1 MFDTQATDLPLKP
14 LTLYVRLAVFA
25 LASCVGT
32 GYAQVSTQVAAQDP
46 TPASTAVTKSKNTV
60 VINKRTDAL
69 PYCSDTPADVL
80 KTWPQGSTSAVGDT
94 LKGSMNDTLIL
105 KGKGCVVREDIK
117 MQGDTIQYDYPTE
130 QVVATGNAVL
140 RTKIGDEVSGPSVTY
155 NLSTETGHAAPAEFK
170 IGSTGGRGKAE
181 SLNVLSSR
189 RALMKKAYYT
199 TCRAEDPDWYLK
211 SDSMLIDQDR
221 DIGMGS
227 GSVLVFKNVPILAS
241 PYMEFPLGD
250 KRRSGLLTPTM
261 GVSSK
266 SGVDITIP
274 YYFNLAPNYDLTL
287 YPGFMSKRGAKL
299 GAEYRYMTR
308 HSTGNLFGNF
318 VLNDKLADRNR
329 WYYRAQHQTT
339 GELGGGTWIASV
351 DAQRA
356 SDDAY
361 LDDFN
366 APDVDGSTRILASEY
381 ALQYNWG
388 NWQARLR
395 TKTNQTL
402 QNSDKNIDVPYDF
415 EPQLSVTGSE
425 RWGNFIASVDYE
437 STRFTHP
444 DKVNR
449 AQGWRHVIYP
459 SLRYEYRNAGFFF
472 TPKIGVHTTQYDLS
486 YVPNNTYDKNASRVV
501 PIASVDSGL
510 IFERDSSWLGR
521 DAVQTL
527 EPRFYYVY
535 SPYRD
540 QNNIWNFDS
549 ALADFDLSRIY
560 SENLFTGRDRISSA
574 NQATIGATSRWLAQD
589 TGEELFQITAAQ
601 RHYFT
606 EQRVTLPGGSINTDR
621 KSDVLLSASGQ
632 IAPQFYMDAF
642 GQYNVDNGKLLKTDF
657 SLRWQPAPKKVINIG
672 FNDNRI
678 LATPTRT
685 AYISGQWPLTP
696 ISKNLY
702 GVARVN
708 YNLEE
713 KHLADA
719 FVGFEYLKDCWIFR
733 IVGQRTI
740 SSTRKADNSV
750 FFQLELKGLGALGND
765 PDKVIS
771 DGVAGYSDIKFVDEE
786 IEPAPLKQSNR

>member
-1 MFDTQATDLPLKP
+1 
-14 LTLYVRLAVFA
+14 
-25 LASCVGT
+25 
-32 GYAQVSTQVAAQDP
+32 
-46 TPASTAVTKSKNTV
+46 
-60 VINKRTDAL
+60 
-69 PYCSDTPADVL
+69 
-80 KTWPQGSTSAVGDT
+80 
-94 LKGSMNDTLIL
+94 
-105 KGKGCVVREDIK
+105 
-117 MQGDTIQYDYPTE
+117 
-130 QVVATGNAVL
+130 
-140 RTKIGDEVSGPSVTY
+140 
-155 NLSTETGHAAPAEFK
+155 
-170 IGSTGGRGKAE
+170 
-181 SLNVLSSR
+181 
-189 RALMKKAYYT
+189 
-199 TCRAEDPDWYLK
+199 
-211 SDSMLIDQDR
+211 
-221 DIGMGS
+221 
-227 GSVLVFKNVPILAS
+227 
-241 PYMEFPLGD
+241 
-250 KRRSGLLTPTM
+250 
-261 GVSSK
+261 
-266 SGVDITIP
+266 
-274 YYFNLAPNYDLTL
+274 
-287 YPGFMSKRGAKL
+287 
-299 GAEYRYMTR
+299 
-308 HSTGNLFGNF
+308 
-318 VLNDKLADRNR
+318 
-329 WYYRAQHQTT
+329 
-339 GELGGGTWIASV
+339 
-351 DAQRA
+351 
-356 SDDAY
+356 
-361 LDDFN
+361 
-366 APDVDGSTRILASEY
+366 
-381 ALQYNWG
+381 
-388 NWQARLR
+388 
-395 TKTNQTL
+395 
-402 QNSDKNIDVPYDF
+402 
-415 EPQLSVTGSE
+415 
-425 RWGNFIASVDYE
+425 
-437 STRFTHP
+437 
-444 DKVNR
+444 
-449 AQGWRHVIYP
+449 
-459 SLRYEYRNAGFFF
+459 
-472 TPKIGVHTTQYDLS
+472 
-486 YVPNNTYDKNASRVV
+486 
-501 PIASVDSGL
+501 
-510 IFERDSSWLGR
+510 
-521 DAVQTL
+521 
-527 EPRFYYVY
+527 VY